1 MQLGA
6 IEPTASKG
14 NFGISAADIDFGADH
29 ENLKIRVAKLESDI
43 KMYKMLLIAAVVIY
57 FLTKQK

>member
-6 IEPTASKG
+6 IEPNRPSAKS
-14 NFGISAADIDFGADH
+14 NDLGISASDIDSTA
-29 ENLKIRVAKLESDI
+29 LAARVEKLESDI
-43 KMYKMLLIAAVVIY
+43 RMYKMILLAAVVIY